1 MPMLRLVKLGVLL
14 LFLGGCVA
22 PVLLM
27 PSSSQII
34 WALLKPIVGFD
45 PNTVNLWEQPAIKTR
60 MTAFLGEKY
69 QPVMQ
74 LVRTANELKQE
85 GPLFY
90 VVSRYT
96 PVPEIADKAG
106 LVWNKDT
113 NQFAALLHK
122 DGVTQI
128 LTEKLQTA
136 VENRATAEMQKVL
149 PKWPAELAPLAA
161 LAVPLA
167 PTALQKPAS
176 MLIEGAT
183 VPPVELPASQPLSSP
198 TAIEPAS
205 TPTPPKPYRAPIS
218 GPTTPLSPLPESP
231 PVHTPPT
238 P

>member
-1 MPMLRLVKLGVLL
+1 MPMLRFIKLGVLL
-14 LFLGGCVA
+14 LLLGGCVA

-27 PSSSQII
+27 PSSGQVI
-34 WALLKPIVGFD
+34 WALLKPLVGFD
-45 PNTVNLWEQPAIKTR
+45 PNTVNLWEQPAIKNR
-60 MTAFLGEKY
+60 MTAFLGDQY

-122 DGVTQI
+122 DGVSQI

-136 VENRATAEMQKVL
+136 VENRATAEVQKRL
-149 PKWPAELAPLAA
+149 PAWPAELAPLAA

-167 PTALQKPAS
+167 PEALQKPAQV
-176 MLIEGAT
+176 LLQA
-183 VPPVELPASQPLSSP
+183 PVAAPAANAPGTL
-198 TAIEPAS
+198 
-205 TPTPPKPYRAPIS
+205 PTPPPPPSASPSPVAAPTRAPIT
-218 GPTTPLSPLPESP
+218 GPSSPLPGPVP
-231 PVHTPPT
+231 P
-238 P
+238 

>member
-1 MPMLRLVKLGVLL
+1 MRMFRFRFFALALSLVLA
-14 LFLGGCVA
+14 GCAA

-34 WALLKPIVGFD
+34 WALLKPVVGFD
-45 PNTVNLWEQPAIKTR
+45 PNTVNLWEQPVIKNR
-60 MTAFLGEKY
+60 MTSFLGDKY

-122 DGVTQI
+122 DGVTEI
-128 LTEKLQTA
+128 LSEKLQTA
-136 VENRATAEMQKVL
+136 VENRATAEVQRVL

-161 LAVPLA
+161 LAVPLVPA
-167 PTALQKPAS
+167 PLKKPAS
-176 MLIEGAT
+176 GWIEESLQPSLE
-183 VPPVELPASQPLSSP
+183 VPASPQPSPQPTLAPAGAPTSSP
-198 TAIEPAS
+198 
-205 TPTPPKPYRAPIS
+205 PYRAPIS
-218 GPTTPLSPLPESP
+218 GPTTPLPPIPASP
-231 PVHTPPT
+231 PVHNPP
-238 P
+238 

>member
-1 MPMLRLVKLGVLL
+1 MPMLRFVKLGVLL
-14 LFLGGCVA
+14 LLLGGCVA

-74 LVRTANELKQE
+74 LVHTANELKQE

-113 NQFAALLHK
+113 NQFAALLH
-122 DGVTQI
+122 
-128 LTEKLQTA
+128 
-136 VENRATAEMQKVL
+136 
-149 PKWPAELAPLAA
+149 
-161 LAVPLA
+161 
-167 PTALQKPAS
+167 
-176 MLIEGAT
+176 
-183 VPPVELPASQPLSSP
+183 
-198 TAIEPAS
+198 
-205 TPTPPKPYRAPIS
+205 
-218 GPTTPLSPLPESP
+218 
-231 PVHTPPT
+231 
-238 P
+238 

>member
-1 MPMLRLVKLGVLL
+1 MPLLRFIKLGVLL
-14 LFLGGCVA
+14 LLTGCVA

-27 PSSSQII
+27 PSSGQII

-45 PNTVNLWEQPAIKTR
+45 PNTVNLWEQPVIKQR
-60 MTAFLGEKY
+60 MTGFLGENY

-74 LVRTANELKQE
+74 LVRTANQLKQE

-122 DGVTQI
+122 DGVSQI

-136 VENRATAEMQKVL
+136 VENRATAEVQKRL
-149 PKWPAELAPLAA
+149 PAWPAELAPLAA

-167 PTALQKPAS
+167 PEALQKPAQV
-176 MLIEGAT
+176 LLQT
-183 VPPVELPASQPLSSP
+183 PAAAPAVNE
-198 TAIEPAS
+198 AI
-205 TPTPPKPYRAPIS
+205 TLPTPPSAPVASPPPIAAPTRAPIT
-218 GPTTPLSPLPESP
+218 GPSSPLQGPVP
-231 PVHTPPT
+231 P
-238 P
+238 